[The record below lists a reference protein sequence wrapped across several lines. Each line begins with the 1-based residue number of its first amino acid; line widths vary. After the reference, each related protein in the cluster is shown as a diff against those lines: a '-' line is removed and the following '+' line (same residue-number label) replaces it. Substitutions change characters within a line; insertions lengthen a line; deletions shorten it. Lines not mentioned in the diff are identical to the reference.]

1 MKKGLIKSITG
12 FLKKVI
18 GILYSAAD
26 KHSDSVV
33 MAIEWVQGIL
43 EGNEEKARKI
53 VESTK
58 NKFDDKVL
66 NLALKELPE
75 ILKETKEV
83 KILLDGTENE
93 DEFWLKVKGKIVLEA
108 TEKRRFYTD
117 LATSLLVKFVKVPD
131 WVATILTQFAFG
143 RIFKA

>member
-12 FLKKVI
+12 FLKKMI
-18 GILYSAAD
+18 GILYGAAD
-26 KHSDSVV
+26 KHADSVV

-43 EGNEEKARKI
+43 EGNEDKARKI

-58 NKFDDKVL
+58 GKFDDEVL
-66 NLALKELPE
+66 NLAIKELPDL
-75 ILKETKEV
+75 LKDVKEV
-83 KILLDGTENE
+83 KVLLDGSESN
-93 DEFWLKVKGKIVLEA
+93 DEFWQKVKGKVILEA
-108 TEKRRFYTD
+108 NEKRRFYTD

-131 WVATILTQFAFG
+131 WVATIITQFAFG

>member
-1 MKKGLIKSITG
+1 MKKGLIKSITT
-12 FLKKVI
+12 FIKKVI

-26 KHSDSVV
+26 KHADSVV
-33 MAIEWVQGIL
+33 LAIEWMQGIL

-58 NKFDDKVL
+58 SKFDDKIL
-66 NLALKELPE
+66 SLAIKELPDL
-75 ILKETKEV
+75 LKDVKEV
-83 KILLDGTENE
+83 KVLLDGSESNE
-93 DEFWLKVKGKIVLEA
+93 EFWQKVKGKIVLEA
-108 TEKRRFYTD
+108 NEKRRFYTD

>member
-26 KHSDSVV
+26 KHADSVV
-33 MAIEWVQGIL
+33 LAIEWVQGIL

-66 NLALKELPE
+66 NLAIKELPE
-75 ILKETKEV
+75 VLKESKEV
-83 KILLDGTENE
+83 QVLLDGTETE
-93 DEFWLKVKGKIVLEA
+93 EQFWQKVKGKIVLDSV
-108 TEKRRFYTD
+108 EKRKFYTD
-117 LATSLLVKFVKVPD
+117 LAASLLVKFVKVPH
-131 WVATILTQFAFG
+131 WIALIITQFAFG